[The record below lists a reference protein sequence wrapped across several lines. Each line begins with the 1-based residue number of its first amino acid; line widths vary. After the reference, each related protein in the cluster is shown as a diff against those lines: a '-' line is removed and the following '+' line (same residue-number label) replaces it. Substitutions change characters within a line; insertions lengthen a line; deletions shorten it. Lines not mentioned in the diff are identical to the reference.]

1 MASASTPSANE
12 QAKDLI
18 LVHSTAKANEK
29 AQISGRME
37 ILSEEVDDYDNIVTQ
52 KSFTSK

>member
-1 MASASTPSANE
+1 MASASTLSANE

-29 AQISGRME
+29 AQISGRMVS
-37 ILSEEVDDYDNIVTQ
+37 LRNPV
-52 KSFTSK
+52 